1 MVFDT
6 VKNNLFSY
14 ESGTGLRVIL
24 IRCSVQFH
32 LKPDQAGRGKVG
44 WEGVHCNN
52 KLHKNSG
59 IEHLGSAFRCYK
71 KQSRGSLDASR
82 HGPGHTVA
90 RAAAW
95 RDPRALNT
103 TTRTLLCGSCHPPH
117 HLGPLR
123 TCQPTFGTS
132 DRSWTNSQSSDHLHR
147 FLFKQNIS
155 FSNNKL

>member
-1 MVFDT
+1 MNLGQVCEPSWLVVVFSSIHNLTRPVEARSVEREST
-6 VKNNLFSY
+6 VITNYTKTAALN
-14 ESGTGLRVIL
+14 T
-24 IRCSVQFH
+24 
-32 LKPDQAGRGKVG
+32 
-44 WEGVHCNN
+44 WGVR
-52 KLHKNSG
+52 
-59 IEHLGSAFRCYK
+59 FDVTK

-90 RAAAW
+90 RAAAR

-117 HLGPLR
+117 HSGPLR

-132 DRSWTNSQSSDHLHR
+132 DRSWTNSQSSDLLHR